1 VVVLATI
8 EAVLQ
13 VADARVKAI
22 VLDDRQVE
30 CRLNAWGLALVA
42 VASVH

>member
-13 VADARVKAI
+13 VPDARVKAI
-22 VLDDRQVE
+22 VLDGRQAE
-30 CRLNAWGLALVA
+30 YRLNTWGLALVT